1 MKTLQ
6 LDIPDRS
13 VGAVGLGTGSILCY
27 SKPHEHWTFFEI
39 DPHVEAIARN
49 PKLFT
54 FLSTC
59 PVKANVVIGDARLT
73 MAREPSGKYS
83 MLVLDAFSSDAIPVH
98 LLTREALKTYRRIMT
113 DRGILFVHISNRR
126 LELEPVVG
134 ALARDAGMFALIRN
148 HEQSD
153 RKDNFEYGSDWVVLS
168 SREAEFA
175 PLARDKRWRA
185 VVAGNQLWT
194 DDYSNLF
201 SVIKW

>member
-1 MKTLQ
+1 
-6 LDIPDRS
+6 
-13 VGAVGLGTGSILCY
+13 
-27 SKPHEHWTFFEI
+27 
-39 DPHVEAIARN
+39 
-49 PKLFT
+49 
-54 FLSTC
+54 
-59 PVKANVVIGDARLT
+59 
-73 MAREPSGKYS
+73 

-168 SREAEFA
+168 SREAEIA